1 MSVEFANTIIDG
13 EIYNLEDV
21 EGDEGSAVRNEEQ
34 RKLNGMIGR
43 KDIIHLKI
51 NFIPKG
57 RIPL

>member
-1 MSVEFANTIIDG
+1 MLDAFANTIIDG
-13 EIYNLEDV
+13 EIYNLENV
-21 EGDEGSAVRNEEQ
+21 EGDKGSAVRNEEQ